1 MKMNVRLLRRVAKHI
16 AAEPRRFQMG
26 DWIIKK
32 SEEGE
37 RFREFSHKGGAT
49 LHNFAP
55 CGTAACIGGWTQ
67 IISKRKNSTAAL
79 AIDEYQSLRLF
90 NVSEWPE
97 QFETPYLLAK
107 TPAKRV
113 RIAVARIEHFIKTKG
128 QE

>member
-1 MKMNVRLLRRVAKHI
+1 MKMNVKLLRKVAKHI
-16 AAEPRRFQMG
+16 AEEPNRFQMG

-32 SEEGE
+32 GDEGE
-37 RFREFSHKGGAT
+37 RFREYSHNGKST
-49 LHNFAP
+49 SHNFAP

-67 IISKRKNSTAAL
+67 IISKRKNSKAAL
-79 AIDEYQSLRLF
+79 AINGEQAIRLF
-90 NVSEWPE
+90 NVSVWPE